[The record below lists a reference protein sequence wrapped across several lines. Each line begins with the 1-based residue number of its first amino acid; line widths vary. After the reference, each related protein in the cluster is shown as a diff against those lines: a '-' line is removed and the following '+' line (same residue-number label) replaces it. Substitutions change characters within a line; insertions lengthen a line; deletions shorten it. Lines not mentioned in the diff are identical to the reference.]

1 MGTDATHLFPPR
13 RVLWPGAA
21 AHAKDAERHQT
32 RRKRTLE
39 QGASVSALSRP
50 SSLRIVVRCVPLS
63 DADAVRGEKLV
74 IKRGLHV
81 CQHWDVC
88 THRTTCTVSQAGGLF
103 SQRVSRGRRQERCVR
118 LFKGELN
125 LSKSIVFDRCKL
137 NQ

>member
-50 SSLRIVVRCVPLS
+50 SSLHIVVRCVPLS

-81 CQHWDVC
+81 CQHWGL
-88 THRTTCTVSQAGGLF
+88 RTFHPVYNTMCTVKLKTAQILHP
-103 SQRVSRGRRQERCVR
+103 SRSSCE
-118 LFKGELN
+118 
-125 LSKSIVFDRCKL
+125 S
-137 NQ
+137 